1 MDDFE
6 KNVPSSACRAV
17 IMKKKILHC
26 CKKEK
31 KCCKAISLLKFITWL
46 VFVADITRALIG

>member
-17 IMKKKILHC
+17 IMKKKSYTAVR
-26 CKKEK
+26 KKK